1 MKAASQGVLAT
12 PQGWPNHNDHTRTIV
27 MATRSLSPKQILE
40 RMQRLRQAVIV
51 LARQSA
57 RRAIKAQLKAEGL
70 KVSQFTAKDISI
82 RADAW
87 FDAHRAELIAE
98 AEQVIATS
106 PLFAYLRINA
116 QTQNEPISTTSAVQ
130 ILGAK

>member
-1 MKAASQGVLAT
+1 
-12 PQGWPNHNDHTRTIV
+12 
-27 MATRSLSPKQILE
+27 MATRSLSPDRVAQK
-40 RMQRLRQAVIV
+40 LREHRTAVAV

-57 RRAIKAQLKAEGL
+57 KRALKAQLKAEGL
-70 KVSQFTAKDISI
+70 KVSQFSAKDISI

-106 PLFAYLRINA
+106 PLFVYLRINA
-116 QTQNEPISTTSAVQ
+116 QKENEPKSTTSTLQ
-130 ILGAK
+130 IPGAK

>member
-1 MKAASQGVLAT
+1 
-12 PQGWPNHNDHTRTIV
+12 

-40 RMQRLRQAVIV
+40 RMQRHRSAVAV

-70 KVSQFTAKDISI
+70 KISQFTAKDISI

>member
-1 MKAASQGVLAT
+1 MARRSPSPNQVAQKLREHRHAVLVLA
-12 PQGWPNHNDHTRTIV
+12 H
-27 MATRSLSPKQILE
+27 
-40 RMQRLRQAVIV
+40 
-51 LARQSA
+51 QSA
-57 RRAIKAQLKAEGL
+57 RKAIKAQLRAEGL
-70 KVSQFTAKDISI
+70 KLSQFSAKDISI
-82 RADAW
+82 RAEAW
-87 FDAHRAELIAE
+87 FDVHRQELIAE

>member
-1 MKAASQGVLAT
+1 
-12 PQGWPNHNDHTRTIV
+12 
-27 MATRSLSPKQILE
+27 MATRSLSPDRVAQK
-40 RMQRLRQAVIV
+40 LREHRTAVAV

-57 RRAIKAQLKAEGL
+57 KRAIKAQLKAEGL
-70 KVSQFTAKDISI
+70 KVSQFSAKDISI

-116 QTQNEPISTTSAVQ
+116 QKETEPKSTTSTLQ
-130 ILGAK
+130 IPGAK

>member
-1 MKAASQGVLAT
+1 MAQAS
-12 PQGWPNHNDHTRTIV
+12 
-27 MATRSLSPKQILE
+27 RSLSPKQIHE
-40 RMQRLRQAVIV
+40 RLQQHRSAVAV

-57 RRAIKAQLKAEGL
+57 RRTIKAQLRAEGL

-87 FDAHRAELIAE
+87 FDVHRDELIAE

-106 PLFAYLRINA
+106 PLFAYLKINA
-116 QTQNEPISTTSAVQ
+116 QTQNDPKSTTSAVQ

>member
-1 MKAASQGVLAT
+1 MAA
-12 PQGWPNHNDHTRTIV
+12 
-27 MATRSLSPKQILE
+27 RSLSPDRVAQK
-40 RMQRLRQAVIV
+40 LREHGTAVAV

-98 AEQVIATS
+98 AEHTIATS

-116 QTQNEPISTTSAVQ
+116 QTQNEPISTTSALQ
-130 ILGAK
+130 ISGAK

>member
-1 MKAASQGVLAT
+1 MAA
-12 PQGWPNHNDHTRTIV
+12 
-27 MATRSLSPKQILE
+27 RSLSPDRVAQK
-40 RMQRLRQAVIV
+40 LREHGTAVAV

-57 RRAIKAQLKAEGL
+57 RRAINAQLKAEGL

-98 AEQVIATS
+98 VEQVITTS

-116 QTQNEPISTTSAVQ
+116 QTQNEPISTTSALQ
-130 ILGAK
+130 ISGAK